1 MDWRLGFPSLV
12 FLEHGLECVEQ
23 VSTIVWAGGSFR
35 VVLNAKCGDFTMPY
49 AGDGVIVQVAVS
61 DFQARGHGGF
71 FDSEAMVLRSDLYAT
86 GFVMQDWLVC
96 ATVSEFEF
104 KGLRA
109 TGEREKLVSQA
120 NPKDGAFS

>member
-1 MDWRLGFPSLV
+1 MKSI
-12 FLEHGLECVEQ
+12 EQ
-23 VSTIVWAGGSFR
+23 VSAIVWAGGSFG

-61 DFQARGHGGF
+61 DFQARGHGSF

-96 ATVSEFEF
+96 AAVSEFEF
-104 KGLRA
+104 KGFCA
-109 TGEREKLVSQA
+109 ACEREELVSQA
-120 NPKDGAFS
+120 DSENGTLT